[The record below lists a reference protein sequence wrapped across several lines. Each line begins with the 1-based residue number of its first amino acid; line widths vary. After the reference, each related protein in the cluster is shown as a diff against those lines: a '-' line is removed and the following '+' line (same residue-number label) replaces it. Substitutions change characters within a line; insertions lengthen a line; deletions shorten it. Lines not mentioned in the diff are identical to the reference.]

1 MLRYIFLLIVLATTG
16 CLQNKPKSDL
26 SIHENKNEFGV
37 LTFNM
42 WVGGEAGKQSL
53 DKSVEVIRAS
63 GAKLVGLQ
71 EIYGDNPYGPVRNNA
86 EKIAEMLGWNFLD
99 QGGYGILSEFPF
111 LDTAAAKMGVKIKI
125 NDDRLVWFFNC
136 HLNYIPYQPYQL
148 ARIKYG
154 NFPFIS
160 SEKEAV
166 IYADSAR
173 GKEVREY
180 LKEIHEKLP
189 EGLPVILTGDFNEP
203 SFQDWTQKAAE
214 SNLCQLKVEWPAT
227 KAFADIGMTDAFRAF
242 YTDEVQNPGETW
254 SSIDSP
260 GEIHDRIDF
269 IFFKGNELKVTGAN
283 TIGLP
288 DGKSGIEIQDYPS
301 DHRAVCVSFLW
312 EK

>member
-111 LDTAAAKMGVKIKI
+111 LDTAAAKMGVKITKK
-125 NDDRLVWFFNC
+125 N
-136 HLNYIPYQPYQL
+136 
-148 ARIKYG
+148 
-154 NFPFIS
+154 S
-160 SEKEAV
+160 
-166 IYADSAR
+166 R
-173 GKEVREY
+173 G
-180 LKEIHEKLP
+180 LKLEELP
-189 EGLPVILTGDFNEP
+189 ENE
-203 SFQDWTQKAAE
+203 
-214 SNLCQLKVEWPAT
+214 
-227 KAFADIGMTDAFRAF
+227 
-242 YTDEVQNPGETW
+242 
-254 SSIDSP
+254 DSP
-260 GEIHDRIDF
+260 TESH
-269 IFFKGNELKVTGAN
+269 NN
-283 TIGLP
+283 
-288 DGKSGIEIQDYPS
+288 
-301 DHRAVCVSFLW
+301 
-312 EK
+312 